1 MSLQKFANIF
11 KLDVSKAI
19 FPYEFFHDIED
30 IRKTKIWPAYV
41 NFRSSLP
48 SEQQDFLHEL
58 DEILNLPMIYGFSSF
73 GELISDLDL
82 DFPLSNVEFNSPFV
96 PLLSEERKKE
106 LELNLFLS
114 PKMYFEQKFE
124 FERKI
129 EDEIFTSFL
138 DYLVYYNGTDFK

>member
-1 MSLQKFANIF
+1 
-11 KLDVSKAI
+11 
-19 FPYEFFHDIED
+19 
-30 IRKTKIWPAYV
+30 
-41 NFRSSLP
+41 
-48 SEQQDFLHEL
+48 
-58 DEILNLPMIYGFSSF
+58 MIYGFSSF